1 MQLLEDFRDETDNW
15 NLTATPAVTMAS
27 FWQQLKALLWR
38 NILLKKRK
46 KSMLFQEF
54 FYPVYFVAILA
65 IVKIATKPDVKPAM
79 TFPVNNLSDL
89 WFNYVFHLKHDIYVV
104 PKTAEVKNWMDDIV
118 NQLSGSLRYQMFAT
132 VEEAETAFRHNSSSV
147 LAGIIFNYKNNK
159 YSYALRVGYH
169 DIPGTN
175 NIYHYKGDS
184 CRNSKTGTDVS
195 SDCPVNNYLATGFVT
210 LQVAIENVLMKNA
223 GLTSFDFKSRVI
235 QLQLMDKV
243 KFNPDT
249 SYIQTL
255 SSIYFVFSFS
265 ILANFL
271 AVNIVAEKEKKIK
284 EGMLMM
290 GLRTSVF
297 WLSWALIY
305 LVMVLLASAL
315 MIALIVGCEF
325 FQRSNMFLLYLVF
338 FLYGCSII
346 ALAFMLTPFFKK
358 AKVAGVVTGFST
370 VIISCLHLVVSQTR
384 DPSSYDSKL
393 SPGVEWLMC
402 LLSPL
407 AFSSI
412 IDKGIFLDIQ
422 YNGFGFDDSLTFGKF
437 PLYAPILM
445 LIVDTI
451 LYSLLTVY
459 FDNVIPGEYG
469 VRYSPFYFLEASYWC
484 SSTIKE
490 ESLRLISASESRLE
504 KSDVEP
510 VSKEMEMKVGLRISS
525 LTKSFVQNKKTVK
538 AVNDFS
544 LDIFESQITCLLGHN
559 GAGKTTLI
567 NMLTGVV
574 PPTSGTATIMGLN
587 ITDNKQLEYIRNLC
601 GICPQHNILYDD
613 LSCAEHLKMFANIK
627 GVPEHLINKRI
638 ESALKEVD
646 LSDQAHTFAKNLSGG
661 QKRKL
666 SVAIALIGDPKLM
679 FLDEPT
685 AGMDPFSRRHLWSL
699 LKKKKEGRVILLTTH
714 FMDEADI
721 LSDRKAF
728 IRNGKLRCCGSS
740 MFLKKKF
747 GIGYHLTMVT
757 TPECQVDEVTS
768 MLTSVIP
775 STKHQRTHG
784 KEIAYTMS
792 LNDVPTF
799 STMFDVIDR
808 NAVNLGIEGYGVSMT
823 TLEEVFLNLESDEF
837 IEQDEDDMAQVNL
850 SYNLAEDATEVNIQ
864 SPDNIDFQN
873 FKPTVQGATLSLQRF
888 KALMK
893 IRFLLV
899 IRSVYSLIF
908 QIILPVLFVVIGL
921 VLAKVNNVTP
931 AEYPTPLQLNTSH
944 YASSLGDTTHLPGL
958 LAYDAVDSANSKYLI
973 DDWKSYLAVDSYPA
987 KTKNTSA
994 VAPHFLGL
1002 QINSLTQKALTNFV
1016 IIYNDTALH
1025 SIPVAINFVTHS
1037 LLRMFNISTYIEG
1050 NSFPWPEVSAAIQF
1064 NSGAMASV
1072 LMVGL
1077 AFISVLPGF
1086 AGDIVKDREL
1096 KLRGQLRIA
1105 GVTFNQ
1111 YWGTIYLVDILIYL
1125 IPSVS
1130 VLIIV
1135 LAMQVP
1141 GLNSE
1146 GAIAALVLIFIT
1158 NIPLNILLALVV
1170 SFIFDKSE
1178 SCHAYLSQILTMVCL
1193 LPYLTVSLVDMLAHS
1208 EAATVIHYI
1217 CCIFD
1222 PPYTIFGGIY
1232 YISRIYLIATLSQ
1245 QEVSTSDYF
1254 KFENHVVITI
1264 IMPLINFIWMYWL
1277 LRVLDVKKMGGDFKE
1292 AFPCYSSTV
1301 SYTPLRNRDSSGDE
1315 DEDIRAE
1322 RLRIESLNANAPKNT
1337 ASSFGLTQNN
1347 VKQPVAYTYEL
1358 RKDYVKRTN
1367 KTSLCNT
1374 ASMKTKT
1381 AVRNL
1386 SIGVDEGEVLGLL
1399 GPNGAGKTTAL
1410 SMIIAE
1416 TKPTCGQVVVNG
1428 NNMRSN
1434 VLSVLECLAYCPQ
1447 LDALWETITLEEH
1460 LKCFADIKGL
1470 SQTNVRNVVNYYIE
1484 NLKLAEHQKKQT
1496 KALSGG
1502 TKRKLSYILS
1512 ILGSP
1517 QLVLLD
1523 EPSTGMD
1530 PQSKRFLWDTISSSF
1545 KNTNRGAIL
1554 TTHYM
1559 EEADALCGRVGI
1571 MVNGQLECLG
1581 STQHLKNKYG
1591 SGYILEVKLENNNV
1605 SDIESKMDDLENHL
1619 KMLFPGLEN
1628 VERFQERAQYSIP
1641 KDDVKNLGETFS
1653 HLESCRSTH
1662 GLEEY
1667 NFSQSTLEQVFL
1679 YFAKLQMEEDEVN
1692 TCDRPR
1698 RLSHRNEPVSL

>member
-1 MQLLEDFRDETDNW
+1 MFSQYWANICV
-15 NLTATPAVTMAS
+15 LT
-27 FWQQLKALLWR
+27 
-38 NILLKKRK
+38 
-46 KSMLFQEF
+46 
-54 FYPVYFVAILA
+54 
-65 IVKIATKPDVKPAM
+65 
-79 TFPVNNLSDL
+79 
-89 WFNYVFHLKHDIYVV
+89 
-104 PKTAEVKNWMDDIV
+104 
-118 NQLSGSLRYQMFAT
+118 G
-132 VEEAETAFRHNSSSV
+132 
-147 LAGIIFNYKNNK
+147 
-159 YSYALRVGYH
+159 H
-169 DIPGTN
+169 DIPGTKD
-175 NIYHYKGDS
+175 IYQFKGDS

-195 SDCPVNNYLATGFVT
+195 SNCAVNNYLATGFVM

-235 QLQLMDKV
+235 QLQLMDKDR
-243 KFNPDT
+243 FNPDT

-305 LVMVLLASAL
+305 LVMVILASGL
-315 MIALIVGCEF
+315 MIAFIVVSKF
-325 FQRSNMFLLYLVF
+325 FQRSNMLLLYLIF
-338 FLYGCSII
+338 ILYGCSSI

-358 AKVAGVVTGFST
+358 SKVAGVVTGFST

-407 AFSSI
+407 AFSSV

-469 VRYSPFYFLEASYWC
+469 VRYSPFYFLKASYWC
-484 SSTIKE
+484 SSSINRQ
-490 ESLRLISASESRLE
+490 ESLRRISASENRLE
-504 KSDVEP
+504 NSDVEP
-510 VSKEMEMKVGLRISS
+510 VSKEMEVKVGLRISS
-525 LTKSFVQNKKTVK
+525 LTKSFVQNKKTMK
-538 AVNDFS
+538 AVNDFT
-544 LDIFESQITCLLGHN
+544 LDIYESQITCLLGHN
-559 GAGKTTLI
+559 GAGKSTLI

-574 PPTSGTATIMGLN
+574 PPTSGTATIMGLK

-627 GVPEHLINKRI
+627 GVPEHLINMRI

-646 LSDQAHTFAKNLSGG
+646 LSDQTHTFAQNLSGG

-666 SVAIALIGDPKLM
+666 SVAIALIGDPKLI

-757 TPECQVDEVTS
+757 APGCQVDEVTS

-792 LNDVPTF
+792 LNDVPNF

-808 NAVNLGIEGYGVSMT
+808 NALNLGIEGYGVSMT
-823 TLEEVFLNLESDEF
+823 TLEEVFLNLETDEF
-837 IEQDEDDMAQVNL
+837 MEPNEYDMAQVNL

-864 SPDNIDFQN
+864 SPDNIDLEI
-873 FKPTVQGATLSLQRF
+873 FKPTVKGASLSFQRF
-888 KALMK
+888 KAMLK
-893 IRFLLV
+893 ICLLLV
-899 IRSVYSLIF
+899 IRCLISLIF
-908 QIILPVLFVVIGL
+908 QILLPVLFVVIGL
-921 VLAKVNNVTP
+921 VLAKVDNVTP
-931 AEYPTPLQLNTSH
+931 TEYPTPLQLNTSH

-1050 NSFPWPEVSAAIQF
+1050 NSFPWPEVSAAIKF
-1064 NSGAMASV
+1064 SSKAMSSV

-1077 AFISVLPGF
+1077 AFVTVLPGF
-1086 AGDIVKDREL
+1086 AGDVVRDREL

-1111 YWGTIYLVDILIYL
+1111 YWGTIYLVDFLIYL

-1135 LAMQVP
+1135 LAMQIP
-1141 GLNSE
+1141 GLDSE

-1158 NIPLNILLALVV
+1158 NIPSNILLALVL
-1170 SFIFDKSE
+1170 SFLFDKAE
-1178 SCHAYLSQILTMVCL
+1178 SCYAYLSQILTMVCL

-1217 CCIFD
+1217 FCIFD

-1232 YISRIYLIATLSQ
+1232 YISRIYLVATLSRK
-1245 QEVSTSDYF
+1245 EISTSDYF
-1254 KFENHVVITI
+1254 KFENHIVITI
-1264 IMPLINFIWMYWL
+1264 IMPLINFIWMFWL
-1277 LRVLDVKKMGGDFKE
+1277 LHVLDVKKMGGDFKE

-1301 SYTPLRNRDSSGDE
+1301 SYTPLRNRDIIGDE
-1315 DEDIRAE
+1315 DEDVKAE
-1322 RLRIESLNANAPKNT
+1322 RLRIESLKANAP
-1337 ASSFGLTQNN
+1337 
-1347 VKQPVAYTYEL
+1347 KQPVAYTYEL

-1367 KTSLCNT
+1367 ETNLFN
-1374 ASMKTKT
+1374 AGSMKTKT

-1416 TKPTCGQVVVNG
+1416 TKPTCGQVIVNG
-1428 NNMRSN
+1428 HNIRSHM
-1434 VLSVLECLAYCPQ
+1434 LSVMACLGYCPQ
-1447 LDALWETITLEEH
+1447 HDALWETITLKEH
-1460 LKCFADIKGL
+1460 LEFYAAVKGV
-1470 SQTNVRNVVNYYIE
+1470 SSKHIGKVVNYYLE
-1484 NLKLAEHQKKQT
+1484 KMNLKEHKNKQT
-1496 KALSGG
+1496 VTLSGG
-1502 TKRKLSYILS
+1502 TKRKLSYLLS

-1523 EPSTGMD
+1523 EPSTGLD
-1530 PQSKRFLWDTISSSF
+1530 PQSKRFLWNTISADF

-1591 SGYILEVKLENNNV
+1591 SGYYLDVKLAGNV
-1605 SDIESKMDDLENHL
+1605 SSEMEVRMDDLENHL
-1619 KMLFPGLEN
+1619 KTLFPGLEN

-1641 KDDVKNLGETFS
+1641 KDDVKNLGETFG

-1679 YFAKLQMEEDEVN
+1679 HFAKLQTVEDDVN
-1692 TCDRPR
+1692 ASDRPK
-1698 RLSHRNEPVSL
+1698 RLSIQK